1 MSSSVSISAEDA
13 PADVSKRR
21 CAMAGTTWM
30 RIAGGLTLACIALAA
45 RAWPPELM
53 RYSPEAAKAA
63 GVQPSAELVR
73 HFPDKARAAGIQGSA
88 ELSCGQTVHL
98 GLRDCV
104 LLSESPEGYDFGGAA
119 LSLSQASRQKP
130 H

>member
-1 MSSSVSISAEDA
+1 
-13 PADVSKRR
+13 
-21 CAMAGTTWM
+21 
-30 RIAGGLTLACIALAA
+30 
-45 RAWPPELM
+45 M

-63 GVQPSAELVR
+63 GVQPSGELVR

-119 LSLSQASRQKP
+119 LSLAEASPENP
-130 H
+130 HVSAKALKAGLRMTFYFCLNPANIFPDVLSMPHLILNPDVKN